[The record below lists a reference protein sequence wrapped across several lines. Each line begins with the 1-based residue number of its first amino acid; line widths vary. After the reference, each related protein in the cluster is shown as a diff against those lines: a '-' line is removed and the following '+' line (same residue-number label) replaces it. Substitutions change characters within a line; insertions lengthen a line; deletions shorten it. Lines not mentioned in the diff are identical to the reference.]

1 MNTNQVIG
9 LTLAGCA
16 VVLGVCYWVSTRS
29 TQANKEPTVT
39 EGLDKDT
46 KHFDYVT
53 EQWNKARDSVKSG
66 EIEIDSV
73 DEFYRHLHK
82 QLEGY
87 INSADFVMEELRE
100 QLHTKNALYLSDL
113 V

>member
-1 MNTNQVIG
+1 MNTKQVMA
-9 LTLAGCA
+9 LTAAGC
-16 VVLGVCYWVSTRS
+16 VIVLGACYWVAKHNS
-29 TQANKEPTVT
+29 KKEPEPTVT

-46 KHFDYVT
+46 KHFDYIT

-66 EIEIDSV
+66 EIEIDAT
-73 DEFYRHLHK
+73 DAFYRHLHK